1 LENFSGCHPEPTLR
15 QALEHPRVDRA
26 GTFHRGLVGV
36 YQHIYRHQV
45 AHATP
50 PSANTVFQSFFMLT
64 TVQPSSFAL
73 ASDLSAPLV

>member
-1 LENFSGCHPEPTLR
+1 MRLVGVVQSPPLR
-15 QALEHPRVDRA
+15 QALEHSRVDRA
-26 GTFHRGLVGV
+26 STFHRGLVGV
-36 YQHIYRHQV
+36 YQHIYRRQI

-50 PSANTVFQSFFMLT
+50 PSVKTVFQSFFMLM